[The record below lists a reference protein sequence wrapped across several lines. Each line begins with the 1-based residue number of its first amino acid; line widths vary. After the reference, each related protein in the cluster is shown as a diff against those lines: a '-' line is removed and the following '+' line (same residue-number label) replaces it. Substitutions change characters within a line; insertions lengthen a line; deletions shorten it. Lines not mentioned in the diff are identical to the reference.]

1 MHMSEAKIDHM
12 KKKEEKKNFD
22 SVQLLLIN
30 LALALQIFSL
40 YLSMHTVRKSRNISG
55 QNRSPIF

>member
-40 YLSMHTVRKSRNISG
+40 YLFIIAKWKKRSG
-55 QNRSPIF
+55 SL

>member
-22 SVQLLLIN
+22 SVQLLLIK